1 MIQTLQRTRAWLP
14 SLVGQIR
21 SRSLRSHRPTSAAC
35 CRCLDLVFSGESRK
49 RYVFQSAHLHSS
61 VTGPQPL
68 PISKPLINLQ
78 AGGTNPALRTLY
90 YRLTR
95 LLSLNITP
103 LFVFDGRSRPAF
115 KRNHKTHAH
124 ITPALT
130 KSTKA
135 LLKLFGFPYHD
146 APGEAEAECAI
157 LQQQGVVDAV
167 LSEDVDTLMFGCGTT
182 FRNWSAQGG
191 GGGKVT
197 PTHVTVYERGA
208 VEAESGLTSEGMV
221 LVALMSGGDY
231 LPEGVPKCGIRIAAE
246 CARAGF
252 GADLCALGEDEQGL
266 KEWRERLQW
275 ELNTNE
281 SGWFK
286 RKHKAIKIPA
296 DFPDRTVLG
305 YYTNPVVSN
314 LEAVE
319 KLGRN
324 IKWDGQ
330 VDLLRLRETVRHAF
344 EWRGKKGA
352 AKFVRTLAPAF
363 LARKLADGNAL
374 ENIVKGLHG
383 TREHLSTD
391 GLKEIRISFVPGEVI
406 IVDMIIE
413 AEDEVEEGSEREG
426 DEEGSE
432 QGTRKVKDYDIFAVE
447 RIWVQDLYA
456 RRSLLEMITAWEQPS
471 VAKGK
476 AKKTAPKTNPKKKE
490 KAAEMSILA
499 YLNISKPSSQ
509 NIVSTAEKLREVERE
524 SEMGIWKDMRPVV
537 ASRVLLDCVAASGEF
552 LNTNGPP
559 AVAPK
564 FIAEDIPPP
573 KKKSSESKPKLAKG
587 PARCPRDGDV
597 QGYTGESDPWS
608 RAKRPVKT
616 LGIYGGQL
624 PEPFDETSYPFIDD
638 PYDLPDSLAPS
649 PLPSP
654 PPTRSR
660 SPPLENSRYQAILIS
675 SSPEPVPAAHITLYI
690 PPPSSPWRRCKSSP
704 NPESPRPSTPTRDH
718 TPEGPRTPTA
728 AFQRLQVV
736 DLLGDGTPDEGD
748 GRLNRILE
756 FSPTPLSPNVTIRK
770 KREGKKLQGPQSA
783 LRSNSELRCTA
794 SIPFPLCIS
803 PLRRTVSATVEGRGE
818 MRNGKTAK
826 RVVLRESLEGRWEF
840 IEDTWSVRE
849 GSKVWED
856 LDVLDL
862 TGDD

>member
-1 MIQTLQRTRAWLP
+1 M
-14 SLVGQIR
+14 
-21 SRSLRSHRPTSAAC
+21 
-35 CRCLDLVFSGESRK
+35 
-49 RYVFQSAHLHSS
+49 
-61 VTGPQPL
+61 
-68 PISKPLINLQ
+68 N
-78 AGGTNPALRTLY
+78 
-90 YRLTR
+90 
-95 LLSLNITP
+95 LNITP

-191 GGGKVT
+191 GGGKAT

-275 ELNTNE
+275 ELATNE
-281 SGWFK
+281 SGWFR

-296 DFPDRTVLG
+296 DFPDKTVLG

-314 LEAVE
+314 LEAIE

-352 AKFVRTLAPAF
+352 AKFVRTLAPAL
-363 LARKLADGNAL
+363 LARRLADGNAL

-406 IVDMIIE
+406 IVDMAVE
-413 AEDEVEEGSEREG
+413 EEDEVEESSEHEG
-426 DEEGSE
+426 DEESGE
-432 QGTRKVKDYDIFAVE
+432 QSTRKVKDYDIFAVE
-447 RIWVQDLYA
+447 RIWVQELYA
-456 RRSLLEMITAWEQPS
+456 RRSLLEMITVWEQPK

-476 AKKTAPKTNPKKKE
+476 AKKTAPKTGPKKQKE
-490 KAAEMSILA
+490 KATDMSILA

-509 NIVSTAEKLREVERE
+509 NIVSTAEKLQGVERG
-524 SEMGIWKDMRPVV
+524 SEIGIWKDMRPVV
-537 ASRVLLDCVAASGEF
+537 VGRVSFDCVAASGESW
-552 LNTNGPP
+552 NANGPP
-559 AVAPK
+559 TVAPK

-573 KKKSSESKPKLAKG
+573 KKKSLESKLKLAKK
-587 PARCPRDGDV
+587 PARRQRDGDV
-597 QGYTGESDPWS
+597 QGSAGESDPWS
-608 RAKRPVKT
+608 RVKRPVEA

-660 SPPLENSRYQAILIS
+660 SPPLASSRYQAILIS
-675 SSPEPVPAAHITLYI
+675 SSPEPAPAAHITLYVS
-690 PPPSSPWRRCKSSP
+690 PPSLSSRRCKSSS
-704 NPESPRPSTPTRDH
+704 NLVSLRPSTPTRDH
-718 TPEGPRTPTA
+718 TPGGPRTPTA

-736 DLLGDGTPDEGD
+736 DLLGDGTPDGGD
-748 GRLNRILE
+748 GSLNRMLE

-770 KREGKKLQGPQSA
+770 KREGRKLRGPQP
-783 LRSNSELRCTA
+783 NGELSCPA

-803 PLRRTVSATVEGRGE
+803 PSRRTVSATVEGRGE
-818 MRNGKTAK
+818 MRGGKTAK

-840 IEDTWSVRE
+840 IEDAWSVRE
-849 GSKVWED
+849 GRKVWED

>member
-1 MIQTLQRTRAWLP
+1 M
-14 SLVGQIR
+14 
-21 SRSLRSHRPTSAAC
+21 
-35 CRCLDLVFSGESRK
+35 
-49 RYVFQSAHLHSS
+49 
-61 VTGPQPL
+61 
-68 PISKPLINLQ
+68 
-78 AGGTNPALRTLY
+78 
-90 YRLTR
+90 
-95 LLSLNITP
+95 
-103 LFVFDGRSRPAF
+103 FDGRSRPAF

-167 LSEDVDTLMFGCGTT
+167 LSEDVDTLMFGCGVT

-191 GGGKVT
+191 GGGKAT

-275 ELNTNE
+275 ELSTNE
-281 SGWFK
+281 SGWFR
-286 RKHKAIKIPA
+286 RKHKAIKIPV

-319 KLGRN
+319 KLDKN

-344 EWRGKKGA
+344 EWCGKKGA
-352 AKFVRTLAPAF
+352 AKFVRTLAPAL
-363 LARKLADGNAL
+363 LARKLADGNVL

-383 TREHLSTD
+383 TRSHLSTD

-406 IVDMIIE
+406 IVDMAVE
-413 AEDEVEEGSEREG
+413 EEDEVEEGSEHEG
-426 DEEGSE
+426 DEEGGE

-447 RIWVQDLYA
+447 RIWVQELYA
-456 RRSLLEMITAWEQPS
+456 RRSLLEMITVWEQPK

-476 AKKTAPKTNPKKKE
+476 AKKTAPKKQKE
-490 KAAEMSILA
+490 KAADMSILA

-509 NIVSTAEKLREVERE
+509 NIVSTAEKLREVERGPE
-524 SEMGIWKDMRPVV
+524 IGIWKDMRPVV
-537 ASRVLLDCVAASGEF
+537 VSRVSLDCIAASGESW
-552 LNTNGPP
+552 NANGPL

-564 FIAEDIPPP
+564 FITEDIPPP
-573 KKKSSESKPKLAKG
+573 KKKSSESKPKPAKK
-587 PARCPRDGDV
+587 PAQRQRDGDV
-597 QGYTGESDPWS
+597 QGFAGKSDPWS
-608 RAKRPVKT
+608 RAKRSVET
-616 LGIYGGQL
+616 LGICEGQL

-638 PYDLPDSLAPS
+638 PYDLPDSLAP
-649 PLPSP
+649 
-654 PPTRSR
+654 PTRSR
-660 SPPLENSRYQAILIS
+660 SPPLASSRYQAILIS
-675 SSPEPVPAAHITLYI
+675 SSPEPVPAAHITLYVS
-690 PPPSSPWRRCKSSP
+690 PPSSLS
-704 NPESPRPSTPTRDH
+704 NLESLRPGTPTRDH
-718 TPEGPRTPTA
+718 TPGEPQTPTA

-736 DLLGDGTPDEGD
+736 DLLDDGTPDG
-748 GRLNRILE
+748 GGGSPNRMLE
-756 FSPTPLSPNVTIRK
+756 FSLTPLSPNVTIRK
-770 KREGKKLQGPQSA
+770 KREGKKLRGAQPA
-783 LRSNSELRCTA
+783 LRSNSELSCPA

-803 PLRRTVSATVEGRGE
+803 PLLRTVSATAEGRGE
-818 MRNGKTAK
+818 TRNGKTAK

-840 IEDTWSVRE
+840 VEDAWSVGE
-849 GSKVWED
+849 GGKVWED